1 MKVLRVTRSS
11 TRGPIVEIAAELVEK
26 SLNWCV
32 QNQVPW
38 VTPHKNVKEGS
49 VQWLA
54 QSPLPFFRT
63 WFEEPWFEKEQ
74 FSSDE
79 GIYGADIPI
88 PVLTADTIMIKMANK
103 TARYLS
109 VNTSEFENLA
119 ELEDFASREGK
130 DLYREL
136 HAGRMIVVP
145 SSFVNW
151 ITTDINFEQYGHL
164 GFSNHRHGK
173 FRYVE
178 IRFWKNPDR
187 IERLDSCDGHVTVDA
202 SLNVMPVLNRSG
214 WTPFP
219 NGVRSIVEEDL
230 NGFYFANPVSDS
242 KAEILIPTP
251 LADMDELFL
260 PRTHARGQITAGQLG
275 SVLTR
280 RLGTKVDG
288 IDGIAKVL
296 AQMCEERD
304 GQLVTA
310 LGAPRMVVSGEATK
324 SMTSWVSQ
332 GDSAIP
338 KPCELEP
345 VRQLF
350 PELIDAQDERT
361 SEFLLNM
368 VSRACIVIHLR
379 NTTVFDSNYKT
390 SMFDYET
397 IIGSLMR
404 ANPHDKAGYLT
415 PMFLIASLD
424 RKRIQNVVRHKPS
437 GGTATSP
444 LIGDTI

>member
-1 MKVLRVTRSS
+1 MKVLRVTRVP
-11 TRGPIVEIAAELVEK
+11 RGPIVEIEAELVEK
-26 SLNWCV
+26 PLDWCV
-32 QNQVPW
+32 KLHIPW
-38 VTPHKNVKEGS
+38 VTPHKNIKTGS

-63 WFEEPWFEKEQ
+63 WFEEPWFEKQQ
-74 FSSDE
+74 FATDD

-88 PVLTADTIMIKMANK
+88 PALTADTIMTKMVNK

-109 VNTSEFENLA
+109 VDTSEFSNLA
-119 ELEDFASREGK
+119 ELEDLAAKEGK
-130 DLYREL
+130 DLYTEL
-136 HAGRMIVVP
+136 HAGRLVVVP
-145 SSFVNW
+145 STFADW
-151 ITTDINFEQYGHL
+151 ISVEEDGERYAHL
-164 GFSNHRHGK
+164 GFTSLK
-173 FRYVE
+173 QSSLRYIE

-202 SLNVMPVLNRSG
+202 SSPVMPILNRSG

-219 NGVRSIVEEDL
+219 ADL
-230 NGFYFANPVSDS
+230 RTVMEMDLTGFYFANPVNDS

-280 RLGTKVDG
+280 RLGIKVDG
-288 IDGIAKVL
+288 IDGIAKTL
-296 AQMCEERD
+296 AAFCEQRD
-304 GQLVTA
+304 AQFVAA
-310 LGAPRMVVSGEATK
+310 LGAPRMVVSGEATEA
-324 SMTSWVSQ
+324 MTSWVSQ

-350 PELIDAQDERT
+350 PELVDPQDERT

-368 VSRACIVIHLR
+368 ISRACIVMHLR
-379 NTTVFDSNYKT
+379 NTTIFDAQYKT
-390 SMFDYET
+390 PMFQYET
-397 IIGSLMR
+397 IIASLMR

-437 GGTATSP
+437 GGTAASP